1 MSKLLILGAG
11 GLGRMVGEVAAA
23 QGCWDQIAFLDDA
36 VHSSAVVGRC
46 TDYLSLTGEYSQA
59 VAAFGDNRLR
69 LSWTEKLLEAGYRVP
84 CVIHPSAMVSPS
96 AVLGEGC
103 LVLHGAIVNT
113 NAVLGKACLVNSGA
127 LVDHDNR
134 LEDGVHI
141 NLHSTIKA
149 WCHMET
155 CSRTEA
161 GETVY
166 STRRSILGVED
177 RNLEDALFAFKLGEV
192 ASYVKPFG
200 SGHINDTYA
209 VYLGDGAGTLSY
221 VIQRINTEVFK
232 KPQEVMENIFGVT
245 EYLRA
250 RILARGGDADRET
263 LNYIKTKTGAPY
275 FEDADGGPWRCYN
288 YIPDSVCIESVRTP
302 KDFYN
307 SGKSFGAFLREL
319 ENYPAETLHETIEKF
334 HDTRKRLRDFETA
347 LERDV
352 WDRARTCKPETAF
365 VQAHARDCA
374 VLMDLLEQ
382 GRLPLRVTH
391 NDTKL
396 NNILFDKD
404 TGEGLCVIDLDTI
417 MPGLALND
425 YGDSIRFGA
434 STAREDE
441 PDLEKVHFDL
451 ELFEA
456 YTKGYLETAG
466 SALTDMEKE
475 YLPWGAKMMTLECGI
490 RFLTDYLQG
499 DTYFKVTHSTHN
511 LERARTQFKLV
522 SEMEAHWEEMGAI
535 VKKYSMTEGKENHAH

>member
-11 GLGRMVGEVAAA
+11 GLGRMVGEVAAV
-23 QGCWDQIAFLDDA
+23 QGCWDHIAFLDDA
-36 VHSSAVVGRC
+36 VHGPNVAGRC
-46 TDYLSLTGEYSQA
+46 VDYLALKEEYPQA

-69 LSWTEKLLEAGYRVP
+69 LSWTEKLLEAGYQVP
-84 CVIHPSAMVSPS
+84 CIIHPTAIVSPS
-96 AVLGEGC
+96 VTMGEGC
-103 LVLHGAIVNT
+103 LILHGAILNT
-113 NAVLGKACLVNSGA
+113 NTRLGKACLVNSGA

-141 NLHSTIKA
+141 NLHATIKA
-149 WCHMET
+149 WCHMEK

-209 VYLGDGAGTLSY
+209 VYLGEGAGTLSY

-232 KPQEVMENIFGVT
+232 KPWEVMENIFGVT

-288 YIPDSVCIESVRTP
+288 YIADSVCIESVRTP
-302 KDFYN
+302 EDFYN
-307 SGKSFGAFLREL
+307 SGKSFGGFLREL

-352 WDRARTCKPETAF
+352 RNRARTCKKETAF
-365 VQAHARDCA
+365 VQAHAGDCP
-374 VLMDLLEQ
+374 VLMELLEQ
-382 GRLPLRVTH
+382 GKLPLRVTH

-396 NNILFDKD
+396 NNILFDKE

-451 ELFEA
+451 GLFEA
-456 YTKGYLETAG
+456 YTKGYLEAAG
-466 SALTDMEKE
+466 SALTDTEKE

-499 DTYFKVTHSTHN
+499 DTYFKVTHPKHN

-522 SEMEAHWEEMGAI
+522 SEMEAHWDEMGAI
-535 VKKYSMTEGKENHAH
+535 VRKYSKTEGK

>member
-1 MSKLLILGAG
+1 M
-11 GLGRMVGEVAAA
+11 
-23 QGCWDQIAFLDDA
+23 
-36 VHSSAVVGRC
+36 
-46 TDYLSLTGEYSQA
+46 
-59 VAAFGDNRLR
+59 
-69 LSWTEKLLEAGYRVP
+69 
-84 CVIHPSAMVSPS
+84 
-96 AVLGEGC
+96 
-103 LVLHGAIVNT
+103 
-113 NAVLGKACLVNSGA
+113 
-127 LVDHDNR
+127 
-134 LEDGVHI
+134 
-141 NLHSTIKA
+141 
-149 WCHMET
+149 
-155 CSRTEA
+155 
-161 GETVY
+161 
-166 STRRSILGVED
+166 ED

-374 VLMDLLEQ
+374 VLMDLL
-382 GRLPLRVTH
+382 
-391 NDTKL
+391 
-396 NNILFDKD
+396 
-404 TGEGLCVIDLDTI
+404 
-417 MPGLALND
+417 
-425 YGDSIRFGA
+425 
-434 STAREDE
+434 
-441 PDLEKVHFDL
+441 
-451 ELFEA
+451 
-456 YTKGYLETAG
+456 
-466 SALTDMEKE
+466 
-475 YLPWGAKMMTLECGI
+475 
-490 RFLTDYLQG
+490 
-499 DTYFKVTHSTHN
+499 
-511 LERARTQFKLV
+511 
-522 SEMEAHWEEMGAI
+522 
-535 VKKYSMTEGKENHAH
+535 